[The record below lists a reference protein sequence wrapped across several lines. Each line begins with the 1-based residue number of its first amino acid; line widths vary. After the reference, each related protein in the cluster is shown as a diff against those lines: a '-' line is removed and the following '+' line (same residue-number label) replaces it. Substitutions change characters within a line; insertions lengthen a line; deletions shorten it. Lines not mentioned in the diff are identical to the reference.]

1 MEQNQN
7 ANANINL
14 QNVGDRK
21 IRNDVPYKRERL
33 VRVIVQMRNGSTST
47 GTGFFISKD
56 GEILTCAHVI
66 AGTELRN
73 LKAIDFRV
81 SNNFSTTAESGV
93 NVATDSSD
101 ANSKENGKD
110 INTGAQHIKF
120 QNYLTQSIMT
130 LQVELPNGDRV
141 MAEIRKIDEDLDV
154 AVLQITKNDFE
165 KNDTTKNGTPFFLL
179 DDKYTP
185 EYDESTFFCGFQM
198 TGGYDNPTQYPF
210 SVNRA
215 VVSAMTETTV
225 AGGNHEH
232 IQLNSINLGGNSGAP
247 LFVEG
252 SNTVIGIINGNLNW
266 DKNIP
271 LCIAYATSLKL
282 IKEKLE
288 IF

>member
-1 MEQNQN
+1 MQNG
-7 ANANINL
+7 
-14 QNVGDRK
+14 GDRK
-21 IRNDVPYKRERL
+21 IKNNVPYKRERL
-33 VRVIVQMRNGSTST
+33 VRVIVQMRNGNTST

-73 LKAIDFRV
+73 LESIDFRV
-81 SNNFSTTAESGV
+81 TGSLVDASESSISVSADSNTSNYRDIDNES
-93 NVATDSSD
+93 
-101 ANSKENGKD
+101 K
-110 INTGAQHIKF
+110 HIKF
-120 QNYLTQSIMT
+120 QNYITQSIMT
-130 LQVELPNGDRV
+130 LQIELSNGNRV
-141 MAEIRKIDEDLDV
+141 IAEIKKIDEHLDV
-154 AVLQITKNDFE
+154 AILQIIKADFE
-165 KNDTTKNGTPFFLL
+165 KSEITKNGTPFFLL

-215 VVSAMTETTV
+215 VVSAMPLTAV
-225 AGGNHEH
+225 AGGVHEH

-252 SNTVIGIINGNLNW
+252 SNTVIGIINGNMNW

-282 IKEKLE
+282 IKEKLG
-288 IF
+288 IV